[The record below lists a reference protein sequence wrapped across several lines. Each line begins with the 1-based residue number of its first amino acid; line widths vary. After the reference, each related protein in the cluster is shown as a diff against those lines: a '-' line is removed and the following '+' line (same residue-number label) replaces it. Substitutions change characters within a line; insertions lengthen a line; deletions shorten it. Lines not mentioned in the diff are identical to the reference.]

1 MRRHRRLPALACVG
15 LALGLSLLSP
25 SDANAD
31 VTLSNISL
39 FDGGAAPT
47 VYITYTGSSGSVDVY
62 ADPQT
67 TTSTLPSGASGS
79 GIPLYCIDTV
89 HDNYLPT
96 SYNVNVESS
105 PAFSTTPSGSLTTQQ
120 AANEVAWALEAAS
133 ASSLTGQDAINNRA
147 ATQLFI
153 WSVIDQ
159 HFSVTNWNGNTALE
173 TAYNALLLLPGYNSA
188 TNYLP
193 GAVFLSAVHDQNLY
207 QDLAYSVPGGVQINS
222 IATPEPSTMV
232 IAGLGALGMIGYGWR
247 NRRQARRASCP

>member
-1 MRRHRRLPALACVG
+1 MRRHCRLPALACVG
-15 LALGLSLLSP
+15 LALGLLLLSP
-25 SDANAD
+25 RDANAD
-31 VTLSNISL
+31 VTLSDISL

-47 VYITYTGSSGSVDVY
+47 VYITYTGSNGSVDVY

-96 SYNVNVESS
+96 SYNVSVESS
-105 PAFSTTPSGSLTTQQ
+105 PTFSTTPSASLTTQQ
-120 AANEVAWALEAAS
+120 AANEVAWALESAS
-133 ASSLTGQDAINNRA
+133 SSSLTGQDAINDRA

-159 HFSVTNWNGNTALE
+159 NFTVTNWNGNTAVQ
-173 TAYNALLLLPGYNSA
+173 TAYNALLLLPGYSSA

-193 GAVFLSAVHDQNLY
+193 GAEFLSAVHDGDLY
-207 QDLAYSVPGGVQINS
+207 QDLAYAVPGGLQLTS

-232 IAGLGALGMIGYGWR
+232 IAGLGTLGMIGYGWR
-247 NRRQARRASCP
+247 STRQVRRASCP